1 MNTNSKRLGIYLTI
15 MLIATAIATSL
26 RTVACVSYLDYQSGF
41 YSNKA
46 LITAADV
53 ITILTAIGML
63 SYALTAKRIKLRASF
78 STSST
83 YVPTGILGVA
93 TAFLGIRTFTYA
105 ISTCKYPFFSVEV
118 FTFKSPSALIGV
130 LTGILALLSIVHH
143 FFNAFLTESKSELR
157 AYFAIASIAFLAF
170 YSILLYLDETVA
182 INDTS
187 KMVREMSF
195 LLAAIFFLYEA
206 RISLGREMWRIYTA
220 FGLCAATLAAYASI
234 PAIITYYVK
243 GVVLSAT
250 EAKSLASLEE
260 YLLLLA
266 LFIFIVAR
274 LFLTATLKEEKENEL
289 VKALGEYAKSREER
303 VNESYGRFQELFASK
318 QLSIFELYGMDESVA
333 EESEDESAFESTEPE
348 EEKKE
353 IIISDDAIYESI
365 FGRMP
370 ERPEPEEPKEAAE
383 EEPEDDR
390 DPEQIAEDILSTMD
404 EILVEGSEN
413 TEEETEK

>member
-46 LITAADV
+46 LITAADM

-93 TAFLGIRTFTYA
+93 TAFLGIRTFAYA

-118 FTFKSPSALIGV
+118 FTFKSPSTLIGV
-130 LTGILALLSIVHH
+130 LAGILALLSIAHH

-250 EAKSLASLEE
+250 KAKSLASLEE

-274 LFLTATLKEEKENEL
+274 LFLTAALKEEKENEL

-318 QLSIFELYGMDESVA
+318 QLSIFELYGMDEGA
-333 EESEDESAFESTEPE
+333 TEESEDESACESTEPE